1 MWGCMAKTRTS
12 YICERCGAESAQ
24 WHGKCLVCG
33 EWNTLVEFRVSDLP
47 AAGAR
52 RAPAAAPAR
61 VTEVEIALQERRP
74 TGMEELDRV
83 LGGGLVPGAL
93 ILVAGDPGIGKST
106 LLLQAADSFAA
117 SHGRGLYVSGEESLS
132 QAALRSRRL
141 KALSSELL
149 LLAENDV
156 EAIALQVQKLS
167 PQVVV
172 VDSIQAM
179 YSPELKTPPGSVS
192 QVRDCAARLLR
203 LAKDL
208 SVPTFLVGHVTKEGV
223 LAGPRLLE
231 HMVDTVLSLEGD
243 HHSDYRVLRSTKNRF
258 GSTDELG
265 LFRMVETG
273 MEAVP
278 DASAALLAERR
289 SDTPGSTVVAALEGN
304 RSLLLEIQALVAQ
317 AAPNANP
324 RRSVTGVDYSRTC
337 LILAVLEKRAGMAL
351 ANADVFV
358 NVPGGIR
365 VTEPAADL
373 AVALAIASSHREVP
387 VLGDTACVGEMGLTG
402 EIRAVP
408 RLDRRLSELSRQGFG
423 RCLVPPQARP
433 PAPEGMEVIAVE
445 HVSDA
450 FRAGLS
456 R

>member
-1 MWGCMAKTRTS
+1 MTKTRTTFMCDS
-12 YICERCGAESAQ
+12 CGAECAQ
-24 WHGKCLVCG
+24 WHGKCPACG
-33 EWNTLVEFRVSDLP
+33 EWNTVVEFRVGDVP
-47 AAGAR
+47 AATTR
-52 RAPAAAPAR
+52 RAPAAVPVPAG
-61 VTEVEIALQERRP
+61 EVETSTQERRP
-74 TGMEELDRV
+74 TGVEEFDRV
-83 LGGGLVPGAL
+83 LGGGVVPGAL

-106 LLLQAADSFAA
+106 LLLQAANCFAA
-117 SHGRGLYVSGEESLS
+117 AHGRGLYVSGEESLS

-141 KALSSELL
+141 KALASELL

-156 EAIALQVQKLS
+156 DAIAVQVQKLS
-167 PQVVV
+167 PRVLVI
-172 VDSIQAM
+172 DSIQAM
-179 YSPELKTPPGSVS
+179 YSPELKTPAGSVS

-208 SVPTFLVGHVTKEGV
+208 SVPTFLVGHVTKEGA

-243 HHSDYRVLRSTKNRF
+243 RHSGYRVLRSVKNRF

-273 MEAVP
+273 LEAVP

-289 SDTPGSTVVAALEGN
+289 ADTPGSSVVPALEGN
-304 RSLLLEIQALVAQ
+304 RSLLLEVQALVAR

-324 RRSVTGVDYSRTC
+324 RRSVTGVEYGRTC
-337 LILAVLEKRAGMAL
+337 LVLAVLEKRAGIGL
-351 ANADVFV
+351 GEADVFV
-358 NVPGGIR
+358 NVPGGIY
-365 VTEPAADL
+365 VGEPAADL
-373 AVALAIASSHREVP
+373 AVALAIASSYRELP
-387 VLGDTACVGEMGLTG
+387 VRPDTACVGEVGLTG

-408 RLDRRLSELSRQGFG
+408 RLDRRLAELSRRGFR

-433 PAPEGMEVIAVE
+433 PRPKGMEVIAVE

-456 R
+456 H